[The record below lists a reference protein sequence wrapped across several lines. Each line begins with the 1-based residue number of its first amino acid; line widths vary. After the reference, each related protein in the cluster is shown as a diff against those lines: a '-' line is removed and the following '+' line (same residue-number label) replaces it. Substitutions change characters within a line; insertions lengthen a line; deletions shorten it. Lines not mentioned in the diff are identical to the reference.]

1 MKRYA
6 LIIGY
11 AGEADSE
18 GFLPGVESDIVGW
31 QSFLSSPLGGNWLSH
46 EVKVMIGPRLSEV
59 TAELARVKGTVDY
72 ALIAFS
78 GHGGYSETKGD
89 TLLQLNES
97 ECLESKKLDAAKKQ
111 TIVLDCCREVVEQK
125 MQKSQATFESVTE
138 APAFP
143 HPRQAR
149 AAFDAAVT
157 GCAEGIIV
165 INACNIGEYSYDDEF
180 GRGGRY
186 TFAFLDAAR
195 KWSYD
200 KPLAENR
207 YAAHSV
213 SAVHIQATKTL
224 MQDTR
229 FEQNPKIMKMR
240 TPPYF
245 PLCVWI

>member
-18 GFLPGVESDIVGW
+18 EFLHGVESDIVGW
-31 QSFLSSPLGGNWLSH
+31 KIFLTSPLGGNWLSH
-46 EVKVMIGPRLSEV
+46 EVRVMDGPRLEEV

-72 ALIAFS
+72 ALIVFS
-78 GHGGYSETKGD
+78 GHGAYSSTKGD
-89 TLLQLNES
+89 TLLQLNEA

-111 TIVLDCCREVVEQK
+111 TIILDCCREVVEQQL
-125 MQKSQATFESVTE
+125 QKSQATFESVTE
-138 APAFP
+138 VPAFP

-157 GCAEGIIV
+157 RCAEGIIV

-186 TFAFLDAAR
+186 TFAFLEAAR
-195 KWSYD
+195 KWTHNE
-200 KPLAENR
+200 PLDENK
-207 YAAHSV
+207 YVSHSV
-213 SAVHIQATKTL
+213 SALHNEVIKTL
-224 MQDTR
+224 AQDTR
-229 FEQNPKIMKMR
+229 FKQNPKIMKMR
-240 TPPYF
+240 TPPYV